1 MPTTDSYGQGVNI
14 AALTDAPNA
23 ATLAFNI
30 ADAIAQRSVMRFA
43 SATARN
49 ATLTSPAAGMTAY
62 LSTEKIYTVYD
73 GTQWITLAT
82 VPGAWPTFTPT
93 WTATTVNPSV
103 GNGTL
108 IGAYSLVGKT
118 CDVHI
123 DLIMGSSTN
132 YGSGNWQFALP
143 FTAVSGKGSRV
154 GHAHALG
161 TGSNGRYGGQ
171 NIVSPGATTTSP
183 FFPDPAGDTNLFF
196 ASQGTPFTWTTGYQL
211 RISFTYEIA

>member
-1 MPTTDSYGQGVNI
+1 MSSDSYGQGVQI
-14 AALTDAPNA
+14 ADLTGAPNA
-23 ATLAFNI
+23 NTLAFNI
-30 ADAIAQRSVMRFA
+30 VDALTPRSVMRFA
-43 SATARN
+43 STTARN
-49 ATLTSPAAGMTAY
+49 ATLTSPVAGMTAY
-62 LSTEKIYTVYD
+62 LSTEKTYTVYD
-73 GTQWITLAT
+73 GTQWVALVTA
-82 VPGAWPTFTPT
+82 PGAWVTFTPT

-108 IGAYSLVGKT
+108 IGAYSLFGRT

-123 DLIMGSSTN
+123 DLTMGSSTN

-161 TGSNGRYGGQ
+161 TSNNGRYAGQ

-183 FFPDPAGDTNLFF
+183 FFPDSAGDSQLFF
-196 ASQGTPFTWTTGYQL
+196 AKNDTPFNWAVGYQL